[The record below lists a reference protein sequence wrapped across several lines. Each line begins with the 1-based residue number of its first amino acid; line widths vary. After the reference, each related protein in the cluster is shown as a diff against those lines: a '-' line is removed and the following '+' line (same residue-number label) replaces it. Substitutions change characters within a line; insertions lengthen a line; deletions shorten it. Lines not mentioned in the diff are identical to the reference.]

1 MNTTIPYNITHFDTA
16 EDMYRACQPPLIQNE
31 YRIFWWKNMPLCHLC
46 LDLQVK
52 YTEEDIKESAFSR
65 IINTLKS
72 NFDSSISTE
81 ADYKSIWKNEQQEE
95 WNNLLSPLLAK
106 KTGGLFEPRDISVVI
121 CTRNRAGFL
130 RNCLKELTQQVYA
143 PLEIIVVDNAPSDT
157 SSKETTADF
166 PLVRYIAEPT
176 PGLDFARNAGAK
188 TAKGKIIAYTDD
200 DVNLHPLWTYY
211 IAQAFASEEIYGVT
225 GLVFPA
231 ELKTQAQ
238 RLFEEHWSFN
248 RGYVFKK
255 YDNVYFHEHLE
266 SGVPVWNIGAGAN
279 MAFRRDIFDKVGY
292 FDERLDAGAAGCN
305 GDSEFWYRILAEGY
319 SMVYTPLAIAFHTHR
334 QEMEAF
340 KSQIYYYMRGFTVA
354 LHIQHERYG
363 HKGNLDHLYK
373 HLFPYYFKKMP
384 RMLKAALRNPSAT
397 HFQEIKGI
405 ISGIRYYKK
414 TKHAKP

>member
-1 MNTTIPYNITHFDTA
+1 
-16 EDMYRACQPPLIQNE
+16 MYRACQPPLVHNE
-31 YRIFWWKNMPLCHLC
+31 YRIFWWKNTPLCHLC
-46 LDLQVK
+46 LDLQLNHT
-52 YTEEDIKESAFSR
+52 TESIKELAFTQ
-65 IINTLKS
+65 IQNTLQH
-72 NFDSSISTE
+72 NYTNGLFNAAE
-81 ADYKSIWKNEQQEE
+81 YKSAWQNEQQEE
-95 WNNLLSPLLAK
+95 WNRLLNLLSIQ
-106 KTGGLFEPRDISVVI
+106 KTNALFEPRDISVVI
-121 CTRNRAGFL
+121 CTRNRAAFL

-143 PLEIIVVDNAPSDT
+143 PMEIIVVDNAPSDT
-157 SSKETTADF
+157 SSQEATADF
-166 PLVRYIAEPT
+166 PFVKYIVETT

-188 TAKGKIIAYTDD
+188 AAKGKIVAYTDD

-211 IAQAFASEEIYGVT
+211 ISQAFASEDIYGVT
-225 GLVFPA
+225 GLIFPA
-231 ELKTQAQ
+231 ELETQAQ

-255 YDNVYFHEHLE
+255 YDSNYFHEHLD

-279 MAFRRDIFDKVGY
+279 MAFRSDVFSKIGY

-319 SMVYTPLAIAFHTHR
+319 NILYTPLAIAFHTHR
-334 QEMEAF
+334 QEMAAF

-384 RMLKAALRNPSAT
+384 WMLKSVLRNPSAT
-397 HFQEIKGI
+397 HLQEIKGI

-414 TKHAKP
+414 TKQAKP